1 MELFRALAVLAEP
14 PAPNVQRVADTLEL
28 GTLPD
33 AAEHTDL
40 FEFQLYPFASV
51 YLGDE
56 GMIGG
61 DARDTVAGFWR
72 ALGQPPPDEAD
83 HLSVMLALYAR
94 LVEFEEKDAA
104 HQTAWRSARK
114 AFLWEHLLS
123 WLPVYLSK
131 VAEIASPFYRKW
143 SEILNRALLDE
154 ARVVGMQNE
163 LPLHLREPKRLND
176 PRNDSAEKFLQSL
189 LSPARAGMI
198 LVRSD
203 LSRAASAL
211 QIGLRIGERK
221 YVLQSMMSQDAEAT
235 LGWLAG
241 EATSW
246 AERHRSNFDAFGE
259 IAKVWENRA
268 QTGATLLNE
277 LRSAA
282 SVSVAG
288 V

>member
-1 MELFRALAVLAEP
+1 MEIFRALAVLVEP
-14 PAPNVQRVADTLEL
+14 PVPNVQRVADMLEL

-40 FEFQLYPFASV
+40 FEFQLYAFASV

-61 DARDTVAGFWR
+61 EARDTVAGFWR
-72 ALGQPPPDEAD
+72 ALGRQPPDEAD

-94 LVEFEEKDAA
+94 LVELETKDAA

-131 VAEIASPFYRKW
+131 CGEIASPFYRKW
-143 SEILNRALLDE
+143 SEILNRALLE
-154 ARVVGMQNE
+154 ESRVVGMQQE
-163 LPLHLREPKRLND
+163 LPIQLRQPKRLCD
-176 PRNDSAEKFLQSL
+176 PRIDSAENFLQSL

-203 LSRAASAL
+203 LSRAAASL
-211 QIGLRIGERK
+211 QIGLRMGERK
-221 YVLQSMMSQDAEAT
+221 YVLRSMMSQDAEAT

-246 AERHRSNFDAFGE
+246 AKRHGSNFDAFGE

-268 QTGATLLNE
+268 LASASLLNE
-277 LRSAA
+277 LKSEA